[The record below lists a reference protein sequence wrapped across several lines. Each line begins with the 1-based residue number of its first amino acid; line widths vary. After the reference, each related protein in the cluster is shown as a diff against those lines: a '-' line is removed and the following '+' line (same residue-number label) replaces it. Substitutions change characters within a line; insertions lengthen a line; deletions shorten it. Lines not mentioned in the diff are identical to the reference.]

1 MADTSSITIQQAFQ
15 TPFVKGVISQFPTP
29 DYALQRAY
37 GAMTNR
43 TFTPVRTFAWDQF
56 NKTRTL
62 ATLKA
67 PMTDAATIR
76 KQKIGTA
83 WGSLVRVAE
92 KLQIFDEEIA
102 NLRPPGAP
110 IGTLDQRGEQ
120 WAVRQINFMSQRHSN
135 LMEYLLS
142 KTLQGGFG
150 LAGSAEQLYVTD
162 LDASGNM
169 FDVTMNIPAANK
181 GQLALRDDGSDIID
195 TPWSDA
201 SADLV
206 DQFMALRRA
215 AIRLTGYEPSM
226 CWCSSQVIAW
236 LMNNVSLQS
245 IAGSANR
252 VWNSVSGQP
261 AVNVD
266 PAGRNLGGLS
276 VRFNAIPWVT
286 FRVND
291 AVVSVGSSTN
301 PQGSDGT
308 AVADVTRIIPLNKVI
323 FTPEPDNEWMT
334 IYEGH
339 EPVQEQV
346 NSSPT
351 FIRGFHTWSRR
362 MLWAM
367 PPSREAYM
375 LDNFMPAIRIP
386 NSVFVATVDF

>member
-1 MADTSSITIQQAFQ
+1 MADTSAITIQQAFQ

-29 DYALQRAY
+29 DFALQRAY
-37 GAMTNR
+37 GAMENR

-62 ATLKA
+62 ATIKA
-67 PMTDAATIR
+67 PMTDASPIR
-76 KQKIGTA
+76 KQKVGTA
-83 WGSLVRVAE
+83 YGTLLRMAE
-92 KLQIFDEEIA
+92 KLQIYDEEIA
-102 NLRPPGAP
+102 NLRPPGQP

-120 WAVRQINFMSQRHSN
+120 WAVRQINFMTQRHSN

-150 LAGSAEQLYVTD
+150 LAGSSEQLYVTD
-162 LDASGNM
+162 LNASGNM
-169 FDVTMNIPAANK
+169 FDVDMNIPASNK
-181 GQLALRDDGSDIID
+181 GQLALNDDGSDVID
-195 TPWSDA
+195 IPWSDA

-206 DQFMALRRA
+206 TQLFNLRRA

-226 CWCSSQVIAW
+226 CWCSSQVIGW
-236 LMNNVSLQS
+236 LMNNISLQS

-252 VWNSVSGQP
+252 VWNSVTGQP
-261 AVNVD
+261 AQVD
-266 PAGRNLGGLS
+266 PANRNLGGLS
-276 VRFNAIPWVT
+276 VRFNAIPWIT

-291 AVVSVGSSTN
+291 AVVSVGSATN
-301 PQGSDGT
+301 AQGVDGT
-308 AVADVTRIIPLNKVI
+308 GVNDVTRVIPLNKVL

-334 IYEGH
+334 VYEGH

-346 NSSPT
+346 NSSPV
-351 FIRGFHTWSRR
+351 FIRGFHSWSRR

-367 PPSREAYM
+367 PPCREAYM
-375 LDNFMPAIRIP
+375 IDNFMPAIRIP